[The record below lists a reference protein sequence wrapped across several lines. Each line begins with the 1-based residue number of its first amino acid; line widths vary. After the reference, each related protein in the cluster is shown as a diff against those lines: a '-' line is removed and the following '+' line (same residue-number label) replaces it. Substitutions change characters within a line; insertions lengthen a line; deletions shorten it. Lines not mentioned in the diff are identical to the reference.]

1 MFARYSFLY
10 EQTGSNRLL
19 KGIVMDRDTNLRGA
33 SKMKPGSGVTSCPVC
48 GNPGARFYANKK
60 AVMIEC
66 AWCHA
71 VVTKP
76 NNLENENERKAN
88 V

>member
-1 MFARYSFLY
+1 
-10 EQTGSNRLL
+10 
-19 KGIVMDRDTNLRGA
+19 
-33 SKMKPGSGVTSCPVC
+33 MKPESGVTSCPVC
-48 GNPGARFYANKK
+48 GNPGAHFYANKK

>member
-1 MFARYSFLY
+1 
-10 EQTGSNRLL
+10 
-19 KGIVMDRDTNLRGA
+19 MDRDENLRGA

-48 GNPGARFYANKK
+48 SNPGAHFYANKK

-66 AWCHA
+66 AWCHT